1 MKTDIFNAPD
11 VLSEIREQ
19 RATRRRRSFRRSR
32 LARYRS
38 ELVEL
43 RTHGASY
50 HELAAW
56 LRGKRVKV
64 SHTTIIRYLAKLPE
78 LQGVPHAE
86 LSQRQIAG

>member
-1 MKTDIFNAPD
+1 MMTDAFNAPD

-19 RATRRRRSFRRSR
+19 RATKRRRSFRRSR

-38 ELVEL
+38 ELVAL
-43 RTHGASY
+43 RKQGASY

-56 LRGKRVKV
+56 LRSKRVKV

-78 LQGVPHAE
+78 LKLTGKPHAE
-86 LSQRQIAG
+86 LPQC